1 MTTAKI
7 NGVNIY
13 YESHGQGFPLALAYG
28 LGGSTVQWKP
38 QIAAFAQRYRLILWD
53 PRGHGGSDCPS
64 EAGDYGQEISAQDLK
79 GLLDHLGIQQAYVG
93 GLSMGGGIAVRFTA
107 LHPQRAAALLVFD
120 SATAAGRGPTAESR
134 SVREEIIRLAET
146 EGMEAV
152 AEYSI
157 KHNPNVTSSPV
168 RGKDQAE
175 RIRRMYR
182 SLNATGYA
190 HNCRMLLRDSFDSSL
205 LEGIETPTLALAG
218 DQDPALP
225 ECRWIHGKIRGS
237 RLVVIPNAGHLSNRD
252 QPEAFNEATLDFL
265 AGVDGAREAEKLEG

>member
-1 MTTAKI
+1 MPTAKI

-38 QIAAFAQRYRLILWD
+38 QIAAFSQRYRLILWD
-53 PRGHGGSDCPS
+53 PRGHGGSDSPS
-64 EAGDYGQEISAQDLK
+64 EAGDYGQDISAHDLK

-93 GLSMGGGIAVRFTA
+93 GLSMGGGIAVRFA
-107 LHPQRAAALLVFD
+107 VLHPQRAAALLVFD

-157 KHNPNVTSSPV
+157 KHNPNVTSSPG
-168 RGKDQAE
+168 RGKNYAE
-175 RIRRMYR
+175 RVRQMYM
-182 SLNATGYA
+182 SLNPTGYA
-190 HNCRMLLRDSFDSSL
+190 HNCRMLLRDAFDSSL
-205 LEGIETPTLALAG
+205 LEGIDTPTLVLSG
-218 DQDPALP
+218 DKDPALP
-225 ECRWIHGKIRGS
+225 DCRWVHEKISGS
-237 RLVVIPNAGHLSNRD
+237 RLVVIRDAGHLSNRD
-252 QPEAFNEATLDFL
+252 QPETFNEAALGFL
-265 AGVDGAREAEKLEG
+265 ANVDGVREAEKLEG